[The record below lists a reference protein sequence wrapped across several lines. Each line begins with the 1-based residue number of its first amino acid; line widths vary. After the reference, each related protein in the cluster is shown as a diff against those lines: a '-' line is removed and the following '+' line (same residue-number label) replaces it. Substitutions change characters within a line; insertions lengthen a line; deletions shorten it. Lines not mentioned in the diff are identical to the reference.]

1 MAQRPVDSYH
11 LAWPHVGR
19 AKRLQPVVGVGLVPT
34 AIGEEVSGRQAGSS
48 EPQARAADASH
59 VARIICTAENARLG
73 NKSQRHQLL
82 HIGKCVSIHTL
93 IQTLDSAFAVLG
105 YYGEMRTRLFLF
117 SWLLCSGYGVGRSD
131 VAKVT
136 DKLWKQE

>member
-1 MAQRPVDSYH
+1 
-11 LAWPHVGR
+11 
-19 AKRLQPVVGVGLVPT
+19 
-34 AIGEEVSGRQAGSS
+34 
-48 EPQARAADASH
+48 
-59 VARIICTAENARLG
+59 LG